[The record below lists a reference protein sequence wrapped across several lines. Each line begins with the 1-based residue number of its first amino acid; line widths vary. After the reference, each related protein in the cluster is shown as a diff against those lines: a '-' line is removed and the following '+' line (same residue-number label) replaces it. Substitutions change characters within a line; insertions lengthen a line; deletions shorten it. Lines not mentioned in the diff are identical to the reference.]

1 MKSLKERLEEKI
13 ESDSDRYR
21 FKYLNITG
29 KNTLDINAIP
39 ILDYWKH
46 HKAGA
51 ASLVPL
57 VVELAEKLEFYADGE
72 GDVLDWDRVNDKACM
87 QDRGKT
93 ARKALQSIEKFLE
106 GK

>member
-13 ESDSDRYR
+13 RKESLKHSQK
-21 FKYLNITG
+21 FVNANIF
-29 KNTLDINAIP
+29 A
-39 ILDYWKH
+39 
-46 HKAGA
+46 KANSSIAFESGA

-57 VVELAEKLEFYADGE
+57 VVELAETLKQISKSKYGLQGYIEE
-72 GDVLDWDRVNDKACM
+72 GDNEGAHSYMSQLAFGYEAD
-87 QDRGKT
+87 

>member
-13 ESDSDRYR
+13 EDEAVTYSFAVGNVGY
-21 FKYLNITG
+21 
-29 KNTLDINAIP
+29 
-39 ILDYWKH
+39 
-46 HKAGA
+46 KAGA

-57 VVELAEKLEFYADGE
+57 VIELAEALEQISKSKYGLQGYIEE
-72 GDVLDWDRVNDKACM
+72 GDNEGAYSYMSQLAFGYEAD
-87 QDRGKT
+87 

>member
-13 ESDSDRYR
+13 ERECDKLREHD
-21 FKYLNITG
+21 LE
-29 KNTLDINAIP
+29 LDVISFET
-39 ILDYWKH
+39 
-46 HKAGA
+46 GA

-57 VVELAEKLEFYADGE
+57 VVELAETLKQISKSKYGLQGYIEE
-72 GDVLDWDRVNDKACM
+72 GDNEGAYSYMSQLAFGYEAD
-87 QDRGKT
+87 